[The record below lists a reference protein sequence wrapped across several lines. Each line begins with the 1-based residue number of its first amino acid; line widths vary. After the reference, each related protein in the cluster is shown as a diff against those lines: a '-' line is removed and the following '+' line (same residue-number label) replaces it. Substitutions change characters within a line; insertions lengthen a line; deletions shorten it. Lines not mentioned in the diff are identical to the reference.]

1 MRPILAFGESP
12 WHILLLFLVLLLL
25 FGGKKLPEVARGLG
39 EAIKEF
45 KKAQRDTHDD
55 TPAAKGEPTPPAQ
68 PAQPAK
74 PSQDTNSPKQA

>member
-12 WHILLLFLVLLLL
+12 WHIILLFLIILLL

-45 KKAQRDTHDD
+45 KKAQRDIHDD
-55 TPAAKGEPTPPAQ
+55 TPLTKVEPTAPVQ
-68 PAQPAK
+68 PTK
-74 PSQDTNSPKQA
+74 PSPDTNLPKQS